1 MQLYCRSR
9 ALFTALPAENRGGI
23 YFFMQRK
30 YLAQLDRWYSSP
42 TRKPLIVRGAR
53 QVGKSTLVR
62 QFAESKGL
70 TLFEVNCER
79 YPALAEVAAS
89 LDPQK
94 ILREVEFI
102 CNRGSIRAGEALLF
116 IDEIQE
122 QPKWLQCLRYFYE
135 LMPDLAVITAGSLL
149 ELALAENTFPMP
161 VGRVEY
167 FYMGPVSWDEFLHA
181 KGEAQLLD
189 LMSGYSWGDDFP
201 FSAHERLLGLLRDY
215 LLIGGMPEAVQHYL
229 DGGDF
234 EAIFDIQYSIYQTYR
249 DDFSKYAHGQALVR
263 LQKIIDYL
271 GQGTGRKVKYV
282 NIDRES
288 QSREIKQAVELI
300 LQAGLVLQ
308 AVHTHGAGVP
318 LGAQSDPKASK
329 LYSLDIG
336 LYNRICNLRQLSE
349 HEMKDARFINEGV
362 IAEQFIAQHLYF
374 REAPKRKPD
383 LYYWLREGSARNAEV
398 DFLVQVGQQVVPVE
412 VKAGKSGTLKS
423 LFQFALE
430 KRCQTACRFDLNVP
444 SMQAVEQN
452 LNGENVSFNLLSL
465 PLYMCHEME
474 RLLEVTQK

>member
-1 MQLYCRSR
+1 M
-9 ALFTALPAENRGGI
+9 E
-23 YFFMQRK
+23 RK
-30 YLAQLDRWYSSP
+30 YFTQLDRWLLSP

-53 QVGKSTLVR
+53 QVGKSTLIR
-62 QFAESKGL
+62 QFAESKEL

-79 YPALAEVAAS
+79 YPALAEAAAS

-122 QPKWLQCLRYFYE
+122 QPKLLQCLRYFYE
-135 LMPDLAVITAGSLL
+135 LMPDLAVISAGSLL
-149 ELALAENTFPMP
+149 EFALAENSFPMP

-181 KGEAQLLD
+181 KGEAHLLG
-189 LMSGYSWGDDFP
+189 LMADYVWGDDFP

-215 LLIGGMPEAVQHYL
+215 LLVGGMPEAVQHYL

-234 EAIFDIQYSIYQTYR
+234 ETIFDIQYSIYQTYR

-263 LQKIIDYL
+263 LQKILDYL

-300 LQAGLVLQ
+300 LKAGLVLQ
-308 AVHTHGAGVP
+308 AVHSHGDGVP
-318 LGAQSDPKASK
+318 LGAQLDPKASK
-329 LYSLDIG
+329 LYSLDVG
-336 LYNRICNLRQLSE
+336 LYNRICNLKQLSE
-349 HEMKDARFINEGV
+349 HEMQNARFINEGV

-374 REAPKRKPD
+374 RETPKRK
-383 LYYWLREGSARNAEV
+383 LELHYWLREGSARNAEV
-398 DFLVQVGQQVVPVE
+398 DFLIQIGQQVVPVE

-423 LFQFALE
+423 LFQFTLE
-430 KRCQTACRFDLNVP
+430 KGSQSACRFDLNLP
-444 SMQAVEQN
+444 SRQAVEQIY
-452 LNGENVSFNLLSL
+452 NGNSVSFNLRSL

-474 RLLEVTQK
+474 RLLSEHD

>member
-1 MQLYCRSR
+1 
-9 ALFTALPAENRGGI
+9 
-23 YFFMQRK
+23 
-30 YLAQLDRWYSSP
+30 
-42 TRKPLIVRGAR
+42 
-53 QVGKSTLVR
+53 
-62 QFAESKGL
+62 
-70 TLFEVNCER
+70 
-79 YPALAEVAAS
+79 
-89 LDPQK
+89 
-94 ILREVEFI
+94 
-102 CNRGSIRAGEALLF
+102 
-116 IDEIQE
+116 
-122 QPKWLQCLRYFYE
+122 
-135 LMPDLAVITAGSLL
+135 
-149 ELALAENTFPMP
+149 
-161 VGRVEY
+161 
-167 FYMGPVSWDEFLHA
+167 
-181 KGEAQLLD
+181 
-189 LMSGYSWGDDFP
+189 
-201 FSAHERLLGLLRDY
+201 
-215 LLIGGMPEAVQHYL
+215 
-229 DGGDF
+229 
-234 EAIFDIQYSIYQTYR
+234 
-249 DDFSKYAHGQALVR
+249 LVR